1 MLALSRVVAYNI
13 PQEQTEVTMT
23 MLRGWITTRN
33 LFLAGSIILL
43 AGLVISGLYLVRERG
58 EAVRREVAVQQAE
71 EQLREDS
78 NPDEVATNADEKDD
92 NVGTEAGAG
101 SEAEPSVE
109 ELPETGPTQNL
120 IGLVVIALLA
130 YALSSYVLSRRA
142 LVEARQNGNR

>member
-1 MLALSRVVAYNI
+1 
-13 PQEQTEVTMT
+13 MT

-78 NPDEVATNADEKDD
+78 NPDEVATNADEEDD
-92 NVGTEAGAG
+92 NVETEAEAGAG